1 MAVKYG
7 PFLSLWR
14 QLLGKK
20 RISNLPPMSIMNK
33 RLQKVQRRAGCQE
46 VHKETVLM
54 LELPE
59 LDNKR
64 TKDSYLQILG
74 LATDNP
80 IVKINNQLYSSK
92 MANTLGSHLFLEVSD
107 NTGGADAM
115 VEKIHANSVMVT
127 DKSLKLEPVYLEK
140 KPNNEPTQSSQ

>member
-1 MAVKYG
+1 ME
-7 PFLSLWR
+7 SEW
-14 QLLGKK
+14 
-20 RISNLPPMSIMNK
+20 
-33 RLQKVQRRAGCQE
+33 E
-46 VHKETVLM
+46 ETVLM

-115 VEKIHANSVMVT
+115 VEKIHTNSVMVT

-140 KPNNEPTQSSQ
+140 KTNNEPTQSSQ